1 MLKMVKKTCLFFL
14 YIVFFFNF
22 IIVAEF
28 EPELCPKW
36 ETLSEILRNEIP
48 SQIIA
53 SIVHKPHV
61 LDQPIKVLVLCQD
74 SRTCHQLN
82 QYLTQG
88 GERYLL
94 FTAMKNDVTI
104 GSVSEQ
110 YQMIREADGNSLK
123 IQNAMDFVSTFLF
136 CVCFY

>member
-1 MLKMVKKTCLFFL
+1 MYDTFYVHNI
-14 YIVFFFNF
+14 YIS
-22 IIVAEF
+22 IAEF

-36 ETLSEILRNEIP
+36 ETLSEILRVEIP
-48 SQIIA
+48 TSIIE
-53 SIVHKPHV
+53 SIEHKPHV

-88 GERYLL
+88 GERYML

-104 GSVSEQ
+104 GKISER
-110 YQMIREADGNSLK
+110 YKTIREADGSALK
-123 IQNAMDFVSTFLF
+123 MQSAMEFVS
-136 CVCFY
+136 VACFIIL